1 MLNIA
6 ESFAGATAVSTKDTS
21 SYCSLVHPVKRR
33 ASNSEVNNIVFFFI

>member
-21 SYCSLVHPVKRR
+21 SYCSLAHPVKRR
-33 ASNSEVNNIVFFFI
+33 ASNREAINMVFFFI